1 MEVKAENLD
10 PILTPKSLH
19 HCNRVLETG
28 LLDANLLNQWQET
41 KTEGCKSSWREVH
54 ARRCYSR
61 SWIESLTYTF

>member
-28 LLDANLLNQWQET
+28 LLDVNLLNQ
-41 KTEGCKSSWREVH
+41 
-54 ARRCYSR
+54 
-61 SWIESLTYTF
+61 